1 LGFAEP
7 ARADTLLDDPAL
19 AGLTDPLDD
28 VFGDGLP
35 DALSQVADPD
45 LALLGL
51 VRLMEALGKTD
62 IDGEDHVGDLI
73 ADLRHAGPARDRLLA
88 VLGASSALGDHLV
101 THPGHW
107 RAVTEAKRQSAEQ
120 RRDDLVDAVTAA
132 LTTEDAA
139 TGRTSAGSTS
149 AGATRTGTTRTGTTS
164 AGATSAGATSAGTTS
179 AGETSAGATSGGA
192 TNARTR
198 AAYDALRVAYRSN
211 LLGIA
216 ALDLTAQKA
225 VDELPPTAGALADLA
240 SAALEAAL
248 VIARDEVGP
257 AANDCLITVIGMG
270 KCGGSELNYV
280 SDVDV
285 IFVAEPASGDVA
297 DETAALVVGTQLAT
311 ALMRACS
318 ASTAQGTLWPVD
330 AALRPEGKNGPLVR
344 TVASHLQY
352 YQRWA
357 KTWEFQ
363 ALLKARTVAGDAGLG
378 ARYLDAVSPLVWQAA
393 SRANFVEDVQ
403 AMRRRVE
410 EHVPPAESARQLKL
424 GPGGLRDVE
433 FSVQLLQ
440 LVHGRTDQSLRSGTT
455 LEALAALSD
464 GGYVAREDAAVLDES
479 YRFLR
484 TLEHRIQLFRLRRT
498 HLMPS
503 AQPDLRR
510 LGRAVGHRRDPAKA
524 VVAQW
529 QQQAREVRRIHERL
543 FYRPLLIAAAKLSS
557 DQSRLTPE
565 AARERLSALGFRDP
579 AKAMRHIEAL
589 TAGLSRRAA
598 IQRTLLPVML
608 GWFADEAD
616 PDAGLLAFRRISDSL
631 GTSHWYLKMLRDE
644 GSAAERL
651 AHVLARSRYA
661 ADLLI
666 RAPESVAML
675 GDAGGLTPRSREALL
690 ATMSAAT
697 GRRSTAEDAMTAARV
712 VRRQE
717 LFRIAVADLSGQ
729 LDLAGVGAALT
740 DLTASTLQSALDIA
754 TGRVEAEVGGPLGT
768 RLLVVGMGS
777 LGGREMGYGSD
788 ADVMF
793 VHQANDGADEPE
805 AHRQATL
812 VVQEVRRLLGAAGPD
827 PQLVIDPDL
836 RPEGKSGP
844 MVRSLAGYAAYY
856 ERWSLTW
863 EAQAL
868 LRGAP
873 VAGDA
878 DLGRAFCDLINP
890 IRWPEGGVSAHAIRE
905 IRTLKARMESE
916 RLPRGADPKTH
927 YKLGLGGLSD
937 IEWTVQLMQLR
948 HAHEI
953 EGLRTTGTTSALAA
967 AGQAGLI
974 PPHDVETMT
983 AAWTFASSL
992 RNASVLW
999 RGRPVDALPS
1009 DLRDAD
1015 GIGRIVGREAGE
1027 GAELSEVYR
1036 RLARRARAAVNF
1048 TFYET

>member
-1 LGFAEP
+1 MTAFARAASRAGRLARLGFAEP

-19 AGLTDPLDD
+19 AGLTDPLDE
-28 VFGDGLP
+28 VFRDGLP

-51 VRLMEALGKTD
+51 VRLMEALGKGAARSAD
-62 IDGEDHVGDLI
+62 SGESHGELI
-73 ADLRHAGPARDRLLA
+73 AALRHAGAGRDRLLA
-88 VLGASSALGDHLV
+88 VLGASTALGDHLV

-107 RAVTEAKRQSAEQ
+107 RAVTEARRQSAEQ
-120 RRDDLVDAVTAA
+120 RRDEVLSAVRTA
-132 LTTEDAA
+132 L
-139 TGRTSAGSTS
+139 
-149 AGATRTGTTRTGTTS
+149 
-164 AGATSAGATSAGTTS
+164 TSAGTRS
-179 AGETSAGATSGGA
+179 
-192 TNARTR
+192 
-198 AAYDALRVAYRSN
+198 AYDALRVAYRCN

-216 ALDLTAQKA
+216 ALDLTAQLA
-225 VDELPPTAGALADLA
+225 IDELPPTAAALADLA
-240 SAALEAAL
+240 AAALEGAL
-248 VIARDEVGP
+248 MIARDEVG
-257 AANDCLITVIGMG
+257 AGAEACRLAVIGMG
-270 KCGGSELNYV
+270 KCGGRELNYV

-285 IFVAEPASGDVA
+285 IFVAEPASGRAA
-297 DETAALVVGTQLAT
+297 DETAALNVGTQLAT
-311 ALMRACS
+311 ALIRACS
-318 ASTAQGTLWPVD
+318 AATAEGTLWPVD

-344 TVASHLQY
+344 TVASHLHY

-363 ALLKARTVAGDAGLG
+363 ALLKARAVAGDVGLG
-378 ARYLDAVSPLVWQAA
+378 REYLDAVSPLVWQAA
-393 SRANFVEDVQ
+393 SRENFVEDVQ

-410 EHVPPAESARQLKL
+410 DHVPAAEAGRQLKL

-440 LVHGRTDQSLRSGTT
+440 LVHGRTDETLRSGTT
-455 LEALAALSD
+455 LEALAALSN

-479 YRFLR
+479 YRLLR

-503 AQPDLRR
+503 TEADLRR
-510 LGRAVGHRRDPAKA
+510 LGRAVGHRSDPAGA

-529 QQQAREVRRIHERL
+529 QKQAREVRRIQQRL
-543 FYRPLLIAAAKLSS
+543 FYRPLLIAAARLSS
-557 DQSRLTPE
+557 TEARLSPT
-565 AARERLSALGFRDP
+565 AARERLAALGFRDP
-579 AKAMRHIEAL
+579 AGAMRHLEAL
-589 TAGLSRRAA
+589 TEGLSRRAA

-616 PDAGLLAFRRISDSL
+616 PDAGLLAFRRISDTL
-631 GTSHWYLKMLRDE
+631 GSSHWYLRMLRDE

-661 ADLLI
+661 ADLLV

-675 GDAGGLTPRSREALL
+675 GDVEGLTPRSREALL
-690 ATMSAAT
+690 ATMRAAT
-697 GRRSTAEDAMTAARV
+697 GRKNTADDAMTAARV
-712 VRRQE
+712 VRRLE
-717 LFRIAVADLSGQ
+717 LFRIAVADLTGQ
-729 LDLAGVGAALT
+729 LDLAGVGAALS
-740 DLTASTLQSALDIA
+740 DLTCATLQSALDIA
-754 TGRVEAEVGGPLGT
+754 IKGVEDESGAPLGT

-777 LGGREMGYGSD
+777 LGGGEMGYGSD

-793 VHQANDGADEPE
+793 VHLPNDGVDETD
-805 AHRQATL
+805 ALKQATQ
-812 VVQEVRRLLGAAGPD
+812 VVQELRRLLAAAGPD
-827 PQLVIDPDL
+827 PQLVLDPDL

-868 LRGAP
+868 LRAAP

-878 DLGRAFCDLINP
+878 ALGRAFCDLINP
-890 IRWPEGGVSAHAIRE
+890 VRWPQGGVSAHAVRE

-927 YKLGLGGLSD
+927 FKLGLGGLSD
-937 IEWTVQLMQLR
+937 VEWAAQLMQLR
-948 HAHEI
+948 HAYEI
-953 EGLRTTGTTSALAA
+953 EGLRTTGTIAVLDA

-974 PPHDVETMT
+974 RPDDVEMMVR
-983 AAWTFASSL
+983 AWRFASLL

-1009 DLRDAD
+1009 DLQDAD
-1015 GIGRIVGREAGE
+1015 GIGRIVGREAGD
-1027 GAELSEVYR
+1027 GDALAEAYR
-1036 RLARRARAAVNF
+1036 RLARRARAAVEL
-1048 TFYET
+1048 TFYGAK